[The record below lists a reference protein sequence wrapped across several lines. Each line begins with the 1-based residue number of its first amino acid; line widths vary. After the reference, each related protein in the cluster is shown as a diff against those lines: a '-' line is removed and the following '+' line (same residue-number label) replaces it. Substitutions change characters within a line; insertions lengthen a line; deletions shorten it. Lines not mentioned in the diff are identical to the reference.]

1 MVKKTNS
8 GPISSGGAAELP
20 VSSFLAMSSSSILPL
35 YLSMPDSRFLTA
47 YVDLPFI
54 EEIFRNKPDEG
65 SAPYNERELWEVW
78 HGVFDFLQRHARV
91 ILDGDLD
98 GHPELQRFFLHT
110 GEWDLDLQPG
120 ASTRFIDPQ
129 HVSETNP
136 YTIFLLEDPDIP
148 VDDLRQET
156 GLLFLRYEDLEH
168 DWLRLFKHHNID
180 VGVEADRL
188 FEWGRLRQHGSP
200 LNAIV
205 VADKYAYKQFS
216 DNTFEE
222 NLGALLLSFLPE
234 RINNKAHITLVTDF
248 WKAYEENQGVSI
260 TPNEIHD
267 CIEDYLKQH
276 RPDLEFAITVSSY
289 RHGAG
294 HKDRFIITNYA
305 LFTSNHSLDFF
316 RSDGTLSKETFVHHL
331 PLSENG
337 SKVRRRIRR
346 LADISSN
353 PPSYPLPGKQGP
365 LFLGSS
371 SGGNRL
377 LNTSAL

>member
-8 GPISSGGAAELP
+8 GPTSSGGADELL
-20 VSSFLAMSSSSILPL
+20 VSSFLSMSSSSILPI

-65 SAPYNERELWEVW
+65 SAPYDKRELWEVW

-110 GEWDLDLQPG
+110 GQWDLDLQPG

-129 HVSETNP
+129 HVSESNP
-136 YTIFLLEDPDIP
+136 YTIFLLENPDIP

-180 VGVEADRL
+180 IGVEADRL

-216 DNTFEE
+216 DDTFEE
-222 NLGALLLSFLPE
+222 NLGALFLSLLPE
-234 RINNKAHITLVTDF
+234 RINNKAHITLVTDL
-248 WKAYEENQGVSI
+248 WTAYEEKRLK
-260 TPNEIHD
+260 PNEVHD
-267 CIEDYLKQH
+267 RIKDYLQMY
-276 RPDLEFAITVSSY
+276 RADLDVAITVVGYESS
-289 RHGAG
+289 AG

-305 LFTSNHSLDFF
+305 FFASNDSLEFF
-316 RSDGTLSKETFVHHL
+316 RNGRLNKETFIHHL

-337 SKVRRRIRR
+337 LKAKRRLRR
-346 LADISSN
+346 LAGISN
-353 PPSYPLPGKQGP
+353 DPPTYPANGL
-365 LFLGSS
+365 LLGSS
-371 SGGNRL
+371 SGRNRL
-377 LNTSAL
+377 LSTGAL